1 MGARG
6 GLGRLFT
13 SMVTNFLHTVR
24 IELSLCVMLMRSD
37 DVNEEQHFITQL
49 YIARFMWV
57 VDLFIVKVYTP
68 L

>member
-13 SMVTNFLHTVR
+13 SMVANFFHTVR
-24 IELSLCVMLMRSD
+24 MELSLCVMLMRSD

-49 YIARFMWV
+49 YITRFM
-57 VDLFIVKVYTP
+57 
-68 L
+68 

>member
-13 SMVTNFLHTVR
+13 AMVINLLHTVR
-24 IELSLCVMLMRSD
+24 VELSLSVMLMRSD

-49 YIARFMWV
+49 YITC
-57 VDLFIVKVYTP
+57 FI
-68 L
+68 

>member
-49 YIARFMWV
+49 YIARF
-57 VDLFIVKVYTP
+57 T
-68 L
+68 